1 MRRLLKGNE
10 AVVEAA
16 IAAGCRAY
24 FGYPITPAS
33 EIAESAAL
41 LFPRAGGVFLQAE
54 SEIGAIQM
62 VYGASAAGFRVM
74 TASSGPGISLMQEGM
89 SYIAGA
95 ELPCVIVDIM
105 RAGPGL
111 GNIGPEQ
118 GDYFQIVKGGGHGNY
133 RTIVLAPNSVQEMCD
148 FTIRAFELADRY
160 RNPAVVLAD
169 GALGQMME
177 PVVFPKTT
185 AQAPAKPWAVTGE
198 AASRQNLISSI
209 YLQHEAMEQH
219 ILKLEKKYR
228 EVEAKECSW
237 EEYATADAAIVVVS
251 YGITSRVARS
261 AVEMA
266 RAEGIRVGL
275 MRPTTLYP
283 FPMKRLHELAGNASA
298 VLVVELSFGQL
309 LEDVRLSV
317 NGIAPVRLSSRMGG
331 MVPTAEDVHAVLK
344 EMESE
349 CVGNYA

>member
-41 LFPRAGGVFLQAE
+41 LLPRAGGVFLQAE

-62 VYGASAAGFRVM
+62 VYGASSTGVRVM
-74 TASSGPGISLMQEGM
+74 TASSGPGISLMQEGL
-89 SYIAGA
+89 SYIAGS
-95 ELPCVIVDIM
+95 ELPCVVVDIM

-118 GDYFQIVKGGGHGNY
+118 GDYFQVVKGGGHGNY

-148 FTIRAFELADRY
+148 FTIRAFDLADRY
-160 RNPAVVLAD
+160 RNPAIVLAD

-177 PVVFPKTT
+177 PVEFPETT
-185 AQAPAKPWAVTGE
+185 ADAPAKPWAVTGD
-198 AASRQNLISSI
+198 ATTRHNLISSI
-209 YLQHEAMEQH
+209 FLQHEAQEQH
-219 ILKLEKKYR
+219 ILKLERKYQDL
-228 EVEAKECSW
+228 EAKECSW
-237 EEYATADAAIVVVS
+237 QEYETADAEIVVVS
-251 YGITSRVARS
+251 YGITSRVARA

-266 RAEGIRVGL
+266 RASGVRAGL
-275 MRPTTLYP
+275 LRPTTLYP
-283 FPMKRLHELAGNASA
+283 FPMKRIHELAGNASA

-309 LEDVRLSV
+309 LEDVRLAV
-317 NGIAPVRLSSRMGG
+317 NGVAPVRLSNRMGG
-331 MVPTAEDVHAVLK
+331 VIPTAEDILAVLK